1 MVLTK
6 FILFS
11 FCLPAVNY
19 REQKSMLAGK
29 EHSLVGPDHDKVT
42 RTAPGEET
50 CELLS
55 EASMEVPNNNEN
67 VGFAN
72 DSEDSSSMY
81 QGGLGQAVARPNSKR
96 RVVSTTTGVGEKQ
109 QGRNA
114 SRRDNRRGRGRGK

>member
-1 MVLTK
+1 
-6 FILFS
+6 
-11 FCLPAVNY
+11 
-19 REQKSMLAGK
+19 MLSGK

-55 EASMEVPNNNEN
+55 EASMEVPNDNEI

-81 QGGLGQAVARPNSKR
+81 QGGLVQAVARPNSKR
-96 RVVSTTTGVGEKQ
+96 RSVSRTTVAKQ
-109 QGRNA
+109 QGRNVR
-114 SRRDNRRGRGRGK
+114 SRDNRRGRGRGK